1 MRRLG
6 CQFFCGWR
14 KISGMI
20 LVSLVCVANFTGFIG
35 NVYAAALEGGRIP
48 DESIRIRILAHSD
61 SAYDQEIKRA
71 VRGRVEDVILSWGPM
86 PDTYEEARALVSAHL
101 GEIQEAADQALA
113 ERGAPYAAAVELG
126 TFAFPAKTFAGEYY
140 EAGEYEALRITL
152 GEGRGS
158 NWWCVLFPPLC
169 ITAAVAP
176 DPEEAKGAAGK
187 AAAGGPS
194 EEDGAAGDE
203 RPKPRFFLWEM
214 LKKLAHW
221 LGGLFA

>member
-6 CQFFCGWR
+6 CHFFSGWH
-14 KISGMI
+14 KVAGMI
-20 LVSLVCVANFTGFIG
+20 LVSLMCAANFASFIG
-35 NVYAAALEGGRIP
+35 NAYAASREASRIP
-48 DESIRIRILAHSD
+48 DEAIRIRILAHSD
-61 SAYDQEIKRA
+61 SAYDQEVKQA

-86 PDTYEEARALVSAHL
+86 PETYDEAHALISSRL
-101 GEIQEAADQALA
+101 GEIQSAADRALA
-113 ERGAPYAAAVELG
+113 ELGAPYAAAVELG
-126 TFAFPAKTFAGEYY
+126 KFPFPAKQFAGTVY

-152 GEGRGS
+152 GDGQGA

-176 DPEEAKGAAGK
+176 DPAGQADAARQ
-187 AAAGGPS
+187 PS
-194 EEDGAAGDE
+194 DGEPSGEDGAAGDE

-214 LKKLAHW
+214 LKKLARL